1 MTDFLYERSE
11 SNYFRCCFAV
21 SSQPLHC
28 AVVLGKQCCA
38 VCTCLC
44 SCVLITL
51 YTRLRPWPHWA
62 HQLWFAKPLLDGWF
76 LTSFVFFLLL
86 FSSFGGIYLGTCVFL
101 SSKTFFFLFSGF
113 SLFHSLI
120 SGYPGVSNW
129 NLKKKKCVLFCHL
142 HHFCLFWFTFN
153 VVFFIALGFPVEVLK
168 VWCPRGPLSWLGDT
182 SEGCLRQGGHA
193 ER

>member
-1 MTDFLYERSE
+1 MLLCGFITATPLCR
-11 SNYFRCCFAV
+11 RLGKAV
-21 SSQPLHC
+21 LCSVYVSVQLCPNHTVYTIEAMATLGPS
-28 AVVLGKQCCA
+28 AVVCQASSRWLIFDQL
-38 VCTCLC
+38 CL
-44 SCVLITL
+44 
-51 YTRLRPWPHWA
+51 
-62 HQLWFAKPLLDGWF
+62 
-76 LTSFVFFLLL
+76 FLLL

-168 VWCPRGPLSWLGDT
+168 V
-182 SEGCLRQGGHA
+182 
-193 ER
+193 